1 MGKVSPKKH
10 DVFIDMTAMS
20 DVCVLLLTFFMLTA
34 TFKPKAPVDIQ
45 TPQSVSE
52 TKVPDFNILSIL
64 VNPKVDPVTKELKP
78 QVYLQFDKPENGL
91 AVLEKM
97 GNLYGITFTP
107 QQKISFANQVSIGM
121 PIKDM
126 SKFLNLPMSAQD
138 AELKKY
144 GIPADSTNNELANW
158 IRFTKEVY
166 KDDMKFGIKADK
178 STPYPLVGTVMKT
191 LVDQKANRYSLMTSL
206 KSQKDIEAIY

>member
-1 MGKVSPKKH
+1 MSKVSPKKH

-34 TFKPKAPVDIQ
+34 TFKPKAPVDIT

-52 TKVPDFNILSIL
+52 TKVPDYNMLSIL
-64 VNPKVDPVTKELKP
+64 VNPKVVVKGQNPEP
-78 QVYLQFDKPENGL
+78 QVFMQFDKPEKGL
-91 AVLEKM
+91 DILEKM
-97 GNLYGITFTP
+97 GELYGITFTA
-107 QQKISFANQVSIGM
+107 QQKRSFVNQVSVGM
-121 PIKDM
+121 PIKM
-126 SKFLNLPMSAQD
+126 MPKFLDLPMKAQD

-144 GIPADSTNNELANW
+144 GIPVDSANNELANW

-166 KDDMKFGIKADK
+166 KNDMKFGIKADK
-178 STPYPLVGTVMKT
+178 STPYPLIGVVMKT